1 MPSGGKRPGAGR
13 PKGARNKRTRQMIE
27 DAQSKGLLPHEVLA
41 SVARGEG
48 MLCSLFDEDGQPVG
62 QPFMVYPSLDQ
73 RIDAAKAAAP
83 FYAPRLTSIEHG
95 GGISVTR
102 NASDLSDEELAAI
115 AAQDTDEDH
124 EGAGSA
130 RAAGAP
136 DRPPQPAPVHRRG
149 KAGSGARAPSR
160 APRRRAAE
168 G

>member
-95 GGISVTR
+95 GGINVTR
-102 NASDLSDEELAAI
+102 NASDLTDEELAAI
-115 AAQDTDEDH
+115 AAADAEEDH
-124 EGAGSA
+124 EGGSGP
-130 RAAGAP
+130 RAAGAA
-136 DRPPQPAPVHRRG
+136 DRAQEPPAMDRRPAP
-149 KAGSGARAPSR
+149 GSRPRPPSR
-160 APRRRAAE
+160 ASRQRAPA